1 MVLIS
6 ILDYN
11 EYPIITRTSPK
22 IFFYLDPHETKKYWD
37 LITKSLSHRLLTL
50 KDIILDYF

>member
-6 ILDYN
+6 ILDYK
-11 EYPIITRTSPK
+11 EYPIIIRTSPK
-22 IFFYLDPHETKKYWD
+22 IFFYLAPCEIKKYWD